1 MLIIRAY
8 EFFLFLKKKKEK
20 KKEHP
25 IIIIMEHRQIG
36 LLLLISYAKAV
47 IHVFQFQTGSE

>member
-8 EFFLFLKKKKEK
+8 EFLLKKEKEK
-20 KKEHP
+20 KKKKKHP
-25 IIIIMEHRQIG
+25 IIIIMEHHQIG
-36 LLLLISYAKAV
+36 LLLFSYAKAV